1 METIKKNSRKPIT
14 LSATQQKMLEM
25 ITAYIDENGFSPS
38 MKEISAAIGLNS
50 LSSVTHQL
58 GKLELAGYIR
68 RDPGKSRAM
77 EILNS
82 TQKEQDSILNQPN
95 NQPGFNQVLVPLL
108 GQIAAGAPITAESH
122 QEDIFALPTELVG
135 KGDLFMLKVV
145 GDSMIEAAIC
155 DGDFVVIRSQ
165 KTAENGEIV
174 AAMLDGEA
182 TVKVFRQRDGHTWL
196 LPRNSNF
203 EPILGDSATIL
214 GKVVSVFRSVR

>member
-1 METIKKNSRKPIT
+1 METVKKNSRKPIT
-14 LSATQQKMLEM
+14 LSATQKKMLEM
-25 ITAYIDENGFSPS
+25 ITAYIEENGFSPS

-58 GKLELAGYIR
+58 GKLELAGFIR

-82 TQKEQDSILNQPN
+82 PQKEQDSIQNQPN
-95 NQPGFNQVLVPLL
+95 QSGSNQVLVPLL
-108 GQIAAGAPITAESH
+108 GQIAAGVPITAESH
-122 QEDIFALPTELVG
+122 QEEIFALPTELVG

-165 KTAENGEIV
+165 QTAENGEIV